1 MRFRFVIL
9 ISFSFVLKSLFV
21 VTVLIETGS
30 PIFLILELFE
40 VPSEEKVWVEM
51 LGITSE
57 HHEYKGCSGSRIL
70 FFSIPEHPSFIQIF
84 LMIFAKFF
92 AN

>member
-1 MRFRFVIL
+1 MRFRFVFL
-9 ISFSFVLKSLFV
+9 KSFSFVLKSLFV

-57 HHEYKGCSGSRIL
+57 HDEHKGCYFSRYQSIL
-70 FFSIPEHPSFIQIF
+70 RSFRFF
-84 LMIFAKFF
+84 
-92 AN
+92 